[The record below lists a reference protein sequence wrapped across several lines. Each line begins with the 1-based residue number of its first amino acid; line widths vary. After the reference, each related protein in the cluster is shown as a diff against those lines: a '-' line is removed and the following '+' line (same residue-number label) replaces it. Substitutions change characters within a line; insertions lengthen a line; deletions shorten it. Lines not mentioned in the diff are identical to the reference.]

1 MNQQKIK
8 KRRRARRYSL
18 MKKMNRNLYGCLP
31 YLISLLI
38 TSSLAILVI
47 SISSKNKD
55 NQTPV
60 VNHTDQIDSSPMPN
74 RLEQNNIQ
82 NSPLPEISP
91 YPLVVPS
98 TPNLPNLSPSLLSY
112 NIKNQ
117 PPFRDNQ
124 DLQSIVDQ
132 VVNLARNRHL
142 PTNKLSVSLVNLN
155 SKNCCSY
162 ASYNDQDLRYPASVV
177 KLFWLTVFYQ
187 QLHEQGAIPTQINL
201 EDQKIL
207 AKTIVKSDNESA
219 SILLDAITN
228 TQSVLYPLP
237 KEQLQ
242 EWIKQR
248 NSVNDFYQ
256 VSGYPLLNIS
266 QKAFPISNEITE
278 PVGPDLQIRQL
289 KGKNAPPLRNA
300 LSTDSVARLLYDIS
314 QNQAVSPEYSQEIKK
329 LLKRDLKPQ
338 AWKKEPFNP
347 IAGFFGESLPVKT
360 QFYAKMGWTFKN
372 RNDAAIITSANKK
385 ANYILVVFG
394 DDPKYYQDKQF
405 FPLLSQNVYQAMS
418 RK

>member
-38 TSSLAILVI
+38 TSSFAILVI
-47 SISSKNKD
+47 LLPSKNKD

-60 VNHTDQIDSSPMPN
+60 VSRTDQINSSPVPN

-82 NSPLPEISP
+82 NSPLPGITPSP
-91 YPLVVPS
+91 LALPS
-98 TPNLPNLSPSLLSY
+98 TPNLPNLSPPLLSY

-124 DLQSIVDQ
+124 ELQSIVNQ

-177 KLFWLTVFYQ
+177 KLFWLTMFYELAYQ
-187 QLHEQGAIPTQINL
+187 QNATPDQIPP
-201 EDQKIL
+201 EFQKVL
-207 AKTIVKSDNESA
+207 AKTIIKSDNETA
-219 SILLDAITN
+219 SILLDTITN
-228 TQSVLYPLP
+228 TQSISNPLP

-248 NSVNDFYQ
+248 RSVNDFYQ
-256 VSGYPLLNIS
+256 VSGYSPLNIS

-278 PVGPDLQIRQL
+278 PVGPDLQIRQIN
-289 KGKNAPPLRNA
+289 GKNAPPLRNA
-300 LSTDSVARLLYDIS
+300 LSTYSVTRLLYDIS

-405 FPLLSQNVYQAMS
+405 FPILSQNVYQAMS